1 MDKWKNILDEDILK
15 RNVLFAALFV
25 MNFEC
30 LKDYVITQV
39 RGFFEAPFIEDG
51 ELEYKILE
59 KYKVEV
65 LGLDK
70 NIENASLKWFINSG
84 AISEEDYKLY
94 QKIRNRRNEITHK
107 LLLNLSNGFSNSD
120 ITLFSNLITLY
131 QKIDK
136 WWINEIEIPISYND
150 LPENYDSKAVLG
162 GQALVISIIND
173 IVLGEGGNKYKEF
186 LDEMLKTK

>member
-39 RGFFEAPFIEDG
+39 RGFFEALFIEDG

-136 WWINEIEIPISYND
+136 WWINEIEIPITYND

-186 LDEMLKTK
+186 MDEMLKTK

>member
-1 MDKWKNILDEDILK
+1 MDRWKNILDEDVLK
-15 RNVLFAALFV
+15 QNVLFAALFV

-39 RGFFEAPFIEDG
+39 RGFFEAPFIEDK

-59 KYKVEV
+59 KYKIEV

-84 AISEEDYKLY
+84 AITEEDYKLY
-94 QKIRNRRNEITHK
+94 QTIRNRRNEITHK

-120 ITLFSNLITLY
+120 IMLFGDLINLY

-136 WWINEIEIPISYND
+136 WWINEIEIPISCDD
-150 LPENYDSKAVLG
+150 LPENYDSEAVLG

-186 LDEMLKTK
+186 LDELLKTK

>member
-1 MDKWKNILDEDILK
+1 MK
-15 RNVLFAALFV
+15 F
-25 MNFEC
+25 
-30 LKDYVITQV
+30 
-39 RGFFEAPFIEDG
+39 
-51 ELEYKILE
+51 
-59 KYKVEV
+59 
-65 LGLDK
+65 
-70 NIENASLKWFINSG
+70 ASLKWFINSG

-120 ITLFSNLITLY
+120 ITLFSDLITLY